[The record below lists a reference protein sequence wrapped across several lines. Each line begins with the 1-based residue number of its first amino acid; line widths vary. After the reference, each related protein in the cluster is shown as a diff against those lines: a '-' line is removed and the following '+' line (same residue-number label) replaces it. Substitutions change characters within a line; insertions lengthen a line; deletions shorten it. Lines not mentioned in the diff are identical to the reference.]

1 MMYKINKSKTG
12 KTVTWFREAAKNVIF
27 LVARLKE
34 QYFLPKFATN
44 LSKNN
49 DFVNSVRLSIDMSR
63 LIKKPLK

>member
-1 MMYKINKSKTG
+1 MMYKIKKSKTG

-49 DFVNSVRLSIDMSR
+49 DFA
-63 LIKKPLK
+63 K